1 MRILGVDPGIESTG
15 YGAIQ
20 AEGRSFRL
28 IEAGVVS
35 TPKNKPLEERLERLR
50 RGLRQVL
57 ESCRP
62 EIVIVEG
69 LYSHTQHPRTAIL
82 MGHAR
87 GVLLAACSE
96 MKLSVVDFPAKRVKK
111 AITGN
116 GNATKGQI
124 QEMVKML
131 LRLKETPCPTDVF
144 DALALAMSYVYL
156 GNGLR

>member
-1 MRILGVDPGIESTG
+1 MRILGVDPGIQSTG

-20 AEGRSFRL
+20 TEGKSFRL

-35 TPKNKPLEERLERLR
+35 TPRNKPLAERLERLR

-57 ESCRP
+57 ENCQP
-62 EIVIVEG
+62 EIVIVEE
-69 LYSHTQHPRTAIL
+69 LYSHAQHPRTAIL

-87 GVLLAACSE
+87 GVLLSACSE
-96 MKLSVVDFPAKRVKK
+96 KKLPVVDFPAKRVKK

-116 GNATKGQI
+116 GNATKGQM

-131 LRLKETPCPTDVF
+131 LRLKETSCPTDVF

-156 GNGLR
+156 GNRLP